1 MSRSSQNSNSWPELR
16 TGPLIAG
23 AVLVGAGTLIA
34 LAGLAVGGSHLLAA
48 TRRWIREMDV
58 PPAELAKMKWAQ
70 AKNAASAGAAAWQD
84 KVSARQ
90 DGGS

>member
-1 MSRSSQNSNSWPELR
+1 MSSSSQNSNSWPELR
-16 TGPLIAG
+16 TGPLITG
-23 AVLVGAGTLIA
+23 AVLVGAGALIA

-84 KVSARQ
+84 GVSARQ
-90 DGGS
+90 DAGS

>member
-1 MSRSSQNSNSWPELR
+1 MSSSSQNSNSWPELR
-16 TGPLIAG
+16 TGPLITG

-84 KVSARQ
+84 GVSARQ